1 LEEVFLNFK
10 RFLEGLGASEAP
22 LSMSNLYILS
32 GMSKREM
39 ETFRAAWPRLPV
51 ERRRIILRALVEITE
66 ASFEADFNSIF
77 RFCLSDEDE
86 EVRAQAI
93 EGLWEDESVSLL
105 RSLIGLLRGDP
116 SFLVRARAAAGLG
129 RFVLLA
135 ELDELDSELGTEVR
149 EVLLHT
155 INTPQEAL
163 EVRRRAVEAI
173 SFSGEEGVREII
185 EAAYQDEA
193 QNMRVSAVFA
203 MGRSVDPHWGE
214 PLLRE
219 LKNPDPEMRY
229 EAARA
234 CGQLELKEAVSTL
247 TRLINDADREVQ
259 GAAIW
264 ALGRIGGRGARRVLR
279 ACCGSDDEILAQ
291 AAEEALSE
299 LEFAEG
305 VFEIPVYGEE
315 EG

>member
-1 LEEVFLNFK
+1 
-10 RFLEGLGASEAP
+10 
-22 LSMSNLYILS
+22 
-32 GMSKREM
+32 MSKREI
-39 ETFRAAWPRLPV
+39 EALRAAWPRLPV
-51 ERRRIILRALVEITE
+51 ERRRTILHALVEITE

-86 EVRAQAI
+86 EIRAQAI
-93 EGLWEDESVSLL
+93 EGLWEDESISIL
-105 RSLIGLLRGDP
+105 RSLIGLLRGEP

-135 ELDELDSELGTEVR
+135 ELDELDSELGAEVR
-149 EVLLHT
+149 EALLHT
-155 INTPQEAL
+155 INNPQEVL

-185 EAAYQDEA
+185 EAAYQDET
-193 QNMRVSAVFA
+193 QEMRVSAVFA
-203 MGRSVDPHWGE
+203 MGRSIDPYWGE
-214 PLLRE
+214 TLLRE
-219 LKNPDPEMRY
+219 LKTPDPEMRY

-234 CGQLELKEAVSTL
+234 CGELELKEAVPTL
-247 TRLINDADREVQ
+247 ARLINDADREVQ

-264 ALGRIGGRGARRVLR
+264 ALGRIGGRGARGVLR
-279 ACCGSDDEILAQ
+279 ACCESDDEVVAK

-305 VFEIPVYGEE
+305 IFEIPIYGEE

>member
-1 LEEVFLNFK
+1 M
-10 RFLEGLGASEAP
+10 EA
-22 LSMSNLYILS
+22 
-32 GMSKREM
+32 
-39 ETFRAAWPRLPV
+39 FRGAWPRFPA
-51 ERRRIILRALVEITE
+51 ERRRTILRTLVEITE
-66 ASFEADFNSIF
+66 ASFEADFNRIF

-93 EGLWEDESVSLL
+93 EGLWEDESISTL
-105 RSLIGLLRGDP
+105 RSLIGLLRRDP
-116 SFLVRARAAAGLG
+116 SFLVRAKAAAGLG

-135 ELDELDSELGTEVR
+135 ELDELDSELGAEVR

-155 INTPQEAL
+155 INNPQEVL

-173 SFSGEEGVREII
+173 SFSGEEEVRKMV

-193 QNMRVSAVFA
+193 QKMRVSAVFA
-203 MGRSVDPHWGE
+203 MGRSVDPYWSQT
-214 PLLRE
+214 LLRE

-234 CGQLELKEAVSTL
+234 CGELELKEAVPTL
-247 TRLINDADREVQ
+247 ARLINDADREVQ
-259 GAAIW
+259 EAAIW

-279 ACCGSDDEILAQ
+279 ACCESDDEIVAE
-291 AAEEALSE
+291 AVEEALSE

-305 VFEIPVYGEE
+305 IFEIPLYGEE
-315 EG
+315 EE

>member
-1 LEEVFLNFK
+1 LNFK

-22 LSMSNLYILS
+22 LSVSNLYILS
-32 GMSKREM
+32 GISKREM
-39 ETFRAAWPRLPV
+39 EAFRGTWPRLPV
-51 ERRRIILRALVEITE
+51 ERRRTILRALVEITE
-66 ASFEADFNSIF
+66 ASFEADFNNIF
-77 RFCLSDEDE
+77 RFCLGDEDE

-93 EGLWEDESVSLL
+93 EGLWEDESVSIL

-135 ELDELDSELGTEVR
+135 ELDELDSELGAEVR
-149 EVLLHT
+149 EVLLRT
-155 INTPQEAL
+155 INDPQEVL

-173 SFSGEEGVREII
+173 SFSGEEGVRKII

-193 QNMRVSAVFA
+193 QKMRVSAVFA
-203 MGRSVDPHWGE
+203 MGRSVDPYWSE
-214 PLLRE
+214 TLLRE

-234 CGQLELKEAVSTL
+234 CGELELKEAVPTL
-247 TRLINDADREVQ
+247 ARLIDDTDREVQ

-264 ALGRIGGRGARRVLR
+264 ALGRIGGRGARRVLQ
-279 ACCGSDDEILAQ
+279 ACCESDDEIVAE

-305 VFEIPVYGEE
+305 IFEIPLYGEE
-315 EG
+315 EE

>member
-1 LEEVFLNFK
+1 
-10 RFLEGLGASEAP
+10 
-22 LSMSNLYILS
+22 
-32 GMSKREM
+32 MSKREI
-39 ETFRAAWPRLPV
+39 EALRAAWPRLPV
-51 ERRRIILRALVEITE
+51 ERRRTILHALVEITE

-86 EVRAQAI
+86 EIRAQAI
-93 EGLWEDESVSLL
+93 EGLWEDESISIL
-105 RSLIGLLRGDP
+105 RSLIGLLRGEP

-135 ELDELDSELGTEVR
+135 ELDELDSELGAEVR
-149 EVLLHT
+149 EALLHT
-155 INTPQEAL
+155 INNPQEVL

-185 EAAYQDEA
+185 EAAYQDET
-193 QNMRVSAVFA
+193 QEMRVSAVFA
-203 MGRSVDPHWGE
+203 MGRSIDPYWGE
-214 PLLRE
+214 TLLRE
-219 LKNPDPEMRY
+219 LKTPDPEMRY

-234 CGQLELKEAVSTL
+234 CGELELKEAVPTL
-247 TRLINDADREVQ
+247 ARLINDADREVQ

-264 ALGRIGGRGARRVLR
+264 ALGRIGGRGARGVLR
-279 ACCGSDDEILAQ
+279 ACCESDDEVVAK

-305 VFEIPVYGEE
+305 IFKIPIYGEE

>member
-1 LEEVFLNFK
+1 MNFE
-10 RFLEGLGASEAP
+10 RFLEVLGASEA
-22 LSMSNLYILS
+22 LLAISNLYILS

-39 ETFRAAWPRLPV
+39 EVFRAVWPRLPM
-51 ERRRIILRALVEITE
+51 ERRRAILRALVEIAE
-66 ASFEADFNSIF
+66 ASFEADFNGIF

-93 EGLWEDESVSLL
+93 EGLWEDESIFIL

-135 ELDELDSELGTEVR
+135 ELDELDSELGVEAR
-149 EVLLHT
+149 EVLLCT
-155 INTPQEAL
+155 INNPQEAL
-163 EVRRRAVEAI
+163 EVRRRAVEAL

-193 QNMRVSAVFA
+193 QKMRVSAVCA
-203 MGRSVDPHWGE
+203 MGRSVDPYWGE
-214 PLLRE
+214 TLLQE
-219 LKNPDPEMRY
+219 LKNSDPEMRY

-234 CGQLELKEAVSTL
+234 CGELELKEAVPTL

-264 ALGRIGGRGARRVLR
+264 ALGRIGGRGARRVLQ
-279 ACCGSDDEILAQ
+279 ACCESDDEILAG

-305 VFEIPVYGEE
+305 VFEIPIYEE
-315 EG
+315 EEE

>member
-1 LEEVFLNFK
+1 MNFK
-10 RFLEGLGASEAP
+10 GFLEGLGASEAP
-22 LSMSNLYILS
+22 LSISNLYILS
-32 GMSKREM
+32 GISKGEM
-39 ETFRAAWPRLPV
+39 EAFRGAWLRLPV
-51 ERRRIILRALVEITE
+51 ERRRTILRVLVEITE
-66 ASFEADFNSIF
+66 VSFEADFNKIL

-93 EGLWEDESVSLL
+93 EGLWEDESVSIL

-116 SFLVRARAAAGLG
+116 SSLVRGRAAAGLG

-135 ELDELDSELGTEVR
+135 ELDELDRELGAEVQ

-155 INTPQEAL
+155 INTPQEVL

-173 SFSGEEGVREII
+173 SFSGGEGVRKII
-185 EAAYQDEA
+185 EAAYQDGA
-193 QNMRVSAVFA
+193 QKMRVSAVFA
-203 MGRSVDPHWGE
+203 MGRSVDPYWSE
-214 PLLRE
+214 ALLQE

-234 CGQLELKEAVSTL
+234 CGELELKEAVPSL
-247 TRLINDADREVQ
+247 VCLIDDADREIQ

-264 ALGRIGGRGARRVLR
+264 ALGRIGGQGARRVLR
-279 ACCGSDDEILAQ
+279 GCCESDDEIVAEV
-291 AAEEALSE
+291 AEEALSE

-305 VFEIPVYGEE
+305 IFEIPLCGEE
-315 EG
+315 EE

>member
-1 LEEVFLNFK
+1 LNFK
-10 RFLEGLGASEAP
+10 EFLESLGANELP
-22 LSMSNLYILS
+22 LSISNLYILS

-39 ETFRAAWPRLPV
+39 EAFRAVWPRLPV
-51 ERRRIILRALVEITE
+51 ERRRTILRALVEITE
-66 ASFEADFNSIF
+66 ASFEADFNTIF

-93 EGLWEDESVSLL
+93 EGLWEDESVSIL
-105 RSLIGLLRGDP
+105 RSLIALVQGDL
-116 SFLVRARAAAGLG
+116 SVLVRAKAAAGLG

-135 ELDELDSELGTEVR
+135 ELDELNSKLGAEVR

-155 INTPQEAL
+155 INNPQEVL

-185 EAAYQDEA
+185 EAAYQDES
-193 QNMRVSAVFA
+193 QKMRVSALFA
-203 MGRSVDPHWGE
+203 MGRSIDPYWGE
-214 PLLRE
+214 TLLRE

-234 CGQLELKEAVSTL
+234 CGELELREAVATL
-247 TRLINDADREVQ
+247 ASLINDADREVQ
-259 GAAIW
+259 EAALS
-264 ALGRIGGRGARRVLR
+264 ALGRIGGQRARRLLQ
-279 ACCGSDDEILAQ
+279 ACCESDDEVVAE

-299 LEFAEG
+299 LEFTEG
-305 VFEIPVYGEE
+305 IFEIPIYGEE
-315 EG
+315 EE

>member
-1 LEEVFLNFK
+1 MNFK

-32 GMSKREM
+32 GMTKREM
-39 ETFRAAWPRLPV
+39 EAFRGAWPRLPV
-51 ERRRIILRALVEITE
+51 ERRRTILRALVQITE

-77 RFCLSDEDE
+77 RFCLKDEDE
-86 EVRAQAI
+86 EARAQAV
-93 EGLWEDESVSLL
+93 EGLWEDESVSIM
-105 RSLIGLLRGDP
+105 RSLIGLLQGDS

-135 ELDELDSELGTEVR
+135 ELDELDGELGMEVG
-149 EVLLHT
+149 EALLRT
-155 INTPQEAL
+155 INNPQEAL

-185 EAAYQDEA
+185 EAAYQD
-193 QNMRVSAVFA
+193 QTQRMRVSAVFA
-203 MGRSVDPHWGE
+203 MGRSVDLYWGE
-214 PLLRE
+214 TLLQE
-219 LKNPDPEMRY
+219 LKNPDPEMRH

-234 CGQLELKEAVSTL
+234 CGEVELKEAVPTL
-247 TRLINDADREVQ
+247 ARLIDDADREIQ
-259 GAAIW
+259 GTAIW

-279 ACCGSDDEILAQ
+279 ACCESDDEIVAE

-305 VFEIPVYGEE
+305 IFEIPIYGEE
-315 EG
+315 EE